1 MAGKVPGPVI
11 RERGRAVRA
20 VGARLSAAFRAS
32 QLGKIRSGLT
42 TEGGSVVVTDNY
54 LKVRVPEG
62 VPDNRRVRVRIM
74 GVGESVSGV
83 VVDST
88 AAVSA

>member
-1 MAGKVPGPVI
+1 MPNKVPGPVI

-20 VGARLSAAFRAS
+20 AGAELASAFRSS
-32 QLGKIRSGLT
+32 QLDKVRSGPT

-62 VPDNRRVRVRIM
+62 LPDNRRVRVQIT
-74 GVGESVSGV
+74 GAGESVTGV
-83 VVDST
+83 VVERGRG
-88 AAVSA
+88 